1 MMVDVPRF
9 EGGPEGL
16 ASQTAAIDR
25 AAEVIANADTL
36 AQACHHTPDG
46 DALGSMLAI
55 HHLAVAA
62 GKTVV
67 SSWPE
72 PFVVAPHYAF
82 LPGLE
87 LVTKPADYPAAPDLM
102 ITLDCG
108 SSARLAELGPPAL
121 AAKELIVVDHH
132 VTNDGYGT
140 INVID
145 PTAAASAMI
154 VRRLFERLGWPLTRD
169 AAVCLYTGL
178 VCDTGRFQYEGTT
191 PEVFALAEELATF
204 DLPIPAMNRKLF
216 EEHRLAYLRLAGDAL
231 QRAVLDADRRFVATW
246 VSADDLARHGV
257 DIEETEGL
265 IDLVRRTSEAD
276 VSAVLKETPE
286 GTKVSLRAVTEFDV
300 GALATEFGGGGH
312 KAAAGF
318 TSDQPVA
325 EVLAAL
331 RDALPVVAGPVV
343 AGPGAE
349 AVGAEADA
357 GAVES
362 GADAAGAG
370 P

>member
-1 MMVDVPRF
+1 MIVETEF
-9 EGGPEGL
+9 QG
-16 ASQTAAIDR
+16 TAATDSALDR
-25 AAEVIANADTL
+25 AAEAIAAAASL

-72 PFVVAPHYAF
+72 PFVVAPHYSF

-87 LVTKPADYPAAPDLM
+87 LVTKPADFPAAPDLM

-108 SSARLAELGPPAL
+108 SLGRLAELGPPAR
-121 AAKELIVVDHH
+121 AAHELIVVDHH

-140 INVID
+140 INLID
-145 PTAAASAMI
+145 PSAAASTVV
-154 VRRLFERLGWPLTRD
+154 VRSLFERLGWPLTRE

-178 VCDTGRFQYEGTT
+178 VCDTGRFQYAGTT
-191 PEVFALAEELATF
+191 PEVFALAEELAGF
-204 DLPIPAMNRKLF
+204 DLPIPAMNRQLF
-216 EEHRLAYLRLAGDAL
+216 EEHRLAYLRLAGEAL

-246 VSADDLARHGV
+246 VAADDLARHGV
-257 DIEETEGL
+257 DVQETEGL
-265 IDLVRRTSEAD
+265 IDLVRRTTEAD

-286 GTKVSLRAVTEFDV
+286 GTKVSLRAVTGYDV
-300 GALATEFGGGGH
+300 GALATAFGGGGH
-312 KAAAGF
+312 KSAAGF
-318 TSDQPVA
+318 TSDRPVA

-331 RDALPVVAGPVV
+331 RDALPVVAGPG
-343 AGPGAE
+343 GPTR
-349 AVGAEADA
+349 
-357 GAVES
+357 
-362 GADAAGAG
+362 
-370 P
+370 